1 MHKNSNPYITIYYII
16 SIIFKSQT
24 SNITSFHQSIIII
37 IYILSQNVSNIY
49 YYDRVKIVHIYY
61 YTATRSS
68 WHGSASCCRRDG
80 DVFLEALVCQLSF
93 FFSLIHQKNP
103 KIKIYNLLS
112 VAINSIPST
121 QIKRSRWTLQIVF
134 SLKKIGWVFILI
146 CFTLMGLHLIN
157 IIQLIKII
165 LRERVIM
172 LHVGTFVTSWKKI
185 CNLQ

>member
-24 SNITSFHQSIIII
+24 SNITSFHQSILII

-61 YTATRSS
+61 YAATRSS

-103 KIKIYNLLS
+103 KIKIYNLLL
-112 VAINSIPST
+112 VAINSIPY
-121 QIKRSRWTLQIVF
+121 KLKDLDEHYRLH
-134 SLKKIGWVFILI
+134 SLKKNWMGFHFNLFYVNG
-146 CFTLMGLHLIN
+146 FTFN
-157 IIQLIKII
+157 
-165 LRERVIM
+165 
-172 LHVGTFVTSWKKI
+172 
-185 CNLQ
+185 